1 MKGTSERL
9 QRTAAHPL
17 RLAGMDDARSS
28 YALSPPD
35 PAPTAR
41 PFPPPLGQVMGLVAI
56 AIAFLALGSYVGRD
70 LAFGTARIVSFVGFG
85 MLLVSSFAGQRF
97 RVGAFAMVWLF
108 ATALAI
114 GIGLGPVL
122 AYFVEHDPQVVTQAA
137 AGTALIV
144 AGMGAIG
151 FFLSKDLAGWR
162 RPLSLIVF
170 GAVIVSFVL
179 VLFASGGNPIL
190 SLIIGGVSA
199 LLILVD
205 FNYLRKHGTE
215 DQAVMLATG
224 IFISIVNI
232 FLSLLSLG
240 R

>member
-1 MKGTSERL
+1 
-9 QRTAAHPL
+9 
-17 RLAGMDDARSS
+17 MDDARSTS
-28 YALSPPD
+28 IFGRADAAPAARSVPAL
-35 PAPTAR
+35 
-41 PFPPPLGQVMGLVAI
+41 LGQVMGLVAI

-70 LAFGTARIVSFVGFG
+70 VALGTARVISFVGFG
-85 MLLVSSFAGQRF
+85 MLLLSSFGGQIF
-97 RVGAFAMVWLF
+97 RVGSFAIGWLF

-151 FFLSKDLAGWR
+151 FFLSKDLAAWM
-162 RPLSLIVF
+162 RPLSLVVF

-232 FLSLLSLG
+232 FLSLLNLG